1 MTYRPGPAEI
11 LIILLLASLFAGC
24 TATPPPLLKTG
35 SVQVTSSPSGAE
47 VYLDYEYQGTT
58 PVTIP
63 SVAAG
68 SHVVEV
74 RLTGYERWTAP
85 VSVTTGSTATLPA
98 LLIPIPATLPV
109 TFAPAK
115 SVTPPPGTP
124 QIHVD
129 GYWTYPPGTD
139 TTTNPVLLLVH
150 TEAFNV
156 GSGDAREVTVS
167 ANLWYEGR
175 MVCWNTV
182 YLGTLLSGGHVARD
196 SMVSCTL
203 PSPITSADLSIRF
216 DNLVVSA

>member
-1 MTYRPGPAEI
+1 MTCQPYLAAP
-11 LIILLLASLFAGC
+11 LILLILASVLAGC
-24 TATPPPLLKTG
+24 TAEPPLVPETG

-47 VYLDYEYQGTT
+47 VYLDSEYRGTT
-58 PVTIP
+58 PVTLP
-63 SVAAG
+63 AVMAG
-68 SHVVEV
+68 SHIIEV
-74 RLTGYERWTAP
+74 RLAGTERWTAP
-85 VSVTTGSTATLPA
+85 VSVTSGSTVRLQA
-98 LLIPIPATLPV
+98 LLVPVPATLPV
-109 TFAPAK
+109 TFAPAG
-115 SVTPPPGTP
+115 SATPRPGTP

-182 YLGTLLSGGHVARD
+182 YLGTLSAGSHISRD

-203 PSPITSADLSIRF
+203 PSPLKSADLSIRF